1 MCQISL
7 QLRNLSNVSNIDLRS
22 ENEFKKGSIPQ
33 SVNIPILNNDQFKK
47 VGIEYKKNGSDAAI
61 ALGHSLVK
69 GSLKEELI
77 YHWIEHLKKNPG
89 CLLYCFRGGMRSEI
103 AVKWLNECGV
113 KVNRL
118 KGGYK
123 NFRNWVISQHLD
135 IENYIKDWIIIGGL
149 TGSGKTDFLGFF
161 KQSIDLE
168 RIANHRGSA
177 FGVRDGGQPSQ
188 SNFENILTLNYLN
201 HKYEKLILE
210 DESRTI
216 GRAGLPGFW
225 YQKMQSSKLVILEV
239 DDDKRA
245 ENIYNE
251 YVYDEIN
258 NGVSEDT
265 LLEKYLGSLKNI
277 KRRLGNAV
285 YDNIID
291 LMNSAFH
298 QNEKEI
304 HKKWILTLLISYY
317 DKMYNYKLDMRKDFI
332 VHKGEIE
339 SCRDYINTMF

>member
-1 MCQISL
+1 M

-69 GSLKEELI
+69 GSLKENLI
-77 YHWIEHLKKNPG
+77 HHWTEHLKKNPE

-103 AVKWLNECGV
+103 AVKWLNDCGV

-135 IENYIKDWIIIGGL
+135 IGNYIKDWIIIGGL
-149 TGSGKTDFLGFF
+149 TGSGKTDFLRSF
-161 KQSIDLE
+161 KESIDLE

-177 FGVRDGGQPSQ
+177 FGVRDGGQPTQ
-188 SNFENILTLNYLN
+188 SNFENILTLDYLN
-201 HKYEKLILE
+201 HKYKKLILE

-245 ENIYNE
+245 ENIYYE

-258 NGVSEDT
+258 NGVSEDN
-265 LLEKYLGSLKNI
+265 LLEKYLGSLNNI
-277 KRRLGNAV
+277 KRRLGNVV
-285 YDNIID
+285 YNNIKD
-291 LMNSAFH
+291 LMKSAFH

-304 HKKWILTLLISYY
+304 HKEWILTLLTSYY
-317 DKMYNYKLDMRKDFI
+317 DKMYSYKLDMRKDFI

-339 SCRDYINTMF
+339 SCRDYINAML

>member
-1 MCQISL
+1 L

-69 GSLKEELI
+69 GSLKGNLI
-77 YHWIEHLKKNPG
+77 QHWTEHLKKNPG
-89 CLLYCFRGGMRSEI
+89 CLLFCFRGGMRSEI
-103 AVKWLNECGV
+103 AVKWLSECGV

-149 TGSGKTDFLGFF
+149 TGSGKTDFLRSF
-161 KQSIDLE
+161 KESIDLE
-168 RIANHRGSA
+168 QIANHRGSA
-177 FGVRDGGQPSQ
+177 FGVRDSGQPTQ
-188 SNFENILTLNYLN
+188 SNFENILTLDYLN

-245 ENIYNE
+245 ENIYYE

-258 NGVSEDT
+258 NGNSEDK
-265 LLEKYLGSLKNI
+265 LLEKYLGSLNNI
-277 KRRLGNAV
+277 KRRLGNVV
-285 YDNIID
+285 YDNIKD
-291 LMNSAFH
+291 LMKSAFH

-304 HKKWILTLLISYY
+304 HKEWILTLLTSYY
-317 DKMYNYKLDMRKDFI
+317 DKMYSYKLDMRKDFI

-339 SCRDYINTMF
+339 SCRDYINAIL

>member
-1 MCQISL
+1 MH
-7 QLRNLSNVSNIDLRS
+7 LRNLSNVSNIDLRS

-69 GSLKEELI
+69 GSLKENLI
-77 YHWIEHLKKNPG
+77 HHWTEHLKKNPE

-103 AVKWLNECGV
+103 AVKWLNDCGV

-149 TGSGKTDFLGFF
+149 TGSGKTDFLRSF
-161 KQSIDLE
+161 KESIDLE
-168 RIANHRGSA
+168 QIANHRGSA
-177 FGVRDGGQPSQ
+177 FGVRDSEQPTQ
-188 SNFENILTLNYLN
+188 SNFENILTLDYLN

-245 ENIYNE
+245 ENIYYE

-258 NGVSEDT
+258 NGNSEDK
-265 LLEKYLGSLKNI
+265 LLEKYLGSLNNI
-277 KRRLGNAV
+277 KRRLGNVV
-285 YDNIID
+285 YDNIKD
-291 LMNSAFH
+291 LMKSAFH

-304 HKKWILTLLISYY
+304 HKEWILRLLTRYY
-317 DKMYNYKLDMRKDFI
+317 DKMYSYKLDMRKDFI

-339 SCRDYINTMF
+339 SCRDYINGIL

>member
-1 MCQISL
+1 M

-69 GSLKEELI
+69 GSLKENLI
-77 YHWIEHLKKNPG
+77 HHWTEHLKKNPE

-103 AVKWLNECGV
+103 AVKWLNDCGV

-149 TGSGKTDFLGFF
+149 TGSGKTDFLRSF
-161 KQSIDLE
+161 KESIDLE
-168 RIANHRGSA
+168 QIANHRGSA
-177 FGVRDGGQPSQ
+177 FGVRDGGQPTQ
-188 SNFENILTLNYLN
+188 SNFENILTLDYLN

-245 ENIYNE
+245 ENIYYE

-258 NGVSEDT
+258 NGNSEDK
-265 LLEKYLGSLKNI
+265 LLEKYLGSLNNI
-277 KRRLGNAV
+277 KRRLGNVV
-285 YDNIID
+285 YDNIKD
-291 LMNSAFH
+291 LMKSAFH

-304 HKKWILTLLISYY
+304 HKEWILTLLTSYY
-317 DKMYNYKLDMRKDFI
+317 DKMYSYKLDMRKDFI

-339 SCRDYINTMF
+339 SCRDYINAMI

>member
-1 MCQISL
+1 M
-7 QLRNLSNVSNIDLRS
+7 QLRNLSYVSNIDLRS

-69 GSLKEELI
+69 GSLKENLI
-77 YHWIEHLKKNPG
+77 HHWTEHLKKNPE

-103 AVKWLNECGV
+103 AVKWLNDCGV

-149 TGSGKTDFLGFF
+149 TGSGKTDFLRSF
-161 KQSIDLE
+161 KESIDLE
-168 RIANHRGSA
+168 QIANHRGSA
-177 FGVRDGGQPSQ
+177 FGIRDGGQPTQ
-188 SNFENILTLNYLN
+188 SNFENILTLDYLN

-245 ENIYNE
+245 ENIYYE
-251 YVYDEIN
+251 YVYDELN
-258 NGVSEDT
+258 NGVNEDN
-265 LLEKYLGSLKNI
+265 LLEKYLGSLNNI
-277 KRRLGNAV
+277 KRRLGNVV
-285 YDNIID
+285 YNNIKD
-291 LMNSAFH
+291 LMKDAFH
-298 QNEKEI
+298 QKEKEI
-304 HKKWILTLLISYY
+304 HKEWILTLLTSYY
-317 DKMYNYKLDMRKDFI
+317 DKMYSYKLDMRKDFI

-339 SCRDYINTMF
+339 SCRDYINAIL

>member
-1 MCQISL
+1 MH
-7 QLRNLSNVSNIDLRS
+7 LRNLSNVSNIDLRS

-69 GSLKEELI
+69 GSLKENLI
-77 YHWIEHLKKNPG
+77 HHWAEHLKKNPE

-103 AVKWLNECGV
+103 AVKWLNDCGV

-149 TGSGKTDFLGFF
+149 TGSGKTDFLRSF
-161 KQSIDLE
+161 KESIDLE
-168 RIANHRGSA
+168 QIANHRGSA
-177 FGVRDGGQPSQ
+177 FGGRDSGQPTQ
-188 SNFENILTLNYLN
+188 SNFENILTLDYLN

-245 ENIYNE
+245 ENIYYE

-258 NGVSEDT
+258 NGNSEDK
-265 LLEKYLGSLKNI
+265 LLEKYLGSLNNI
-277 KRRLGNAV
+277 KRRLGNVV
-285 YDNIID
+285 YNNIKD
-291 LMNSAFH
+291 LMKSAFH

-304 HKKWILTLLISYY
+304 HKEWILTLLTSYY
-317 DKMYNYKLDMRKDFI
+317 DKMYSYKLDMRKDFI

-339 SCRDYINTMF
+339 SCRDYINAML

>member
-1 MCQISL
+1 M

-69 GSLKEELI
+69 GSLKEDLI
-77 YHWIEHLKKNPG
+77 HHWTEHLKKNPE

-103 AVKWLNECGV
+103 AVKWLNDCGV

-149 TGSGKTDFLGFF
+149 TGSGKTDFLRSF
-161 KQSIDLE
+161 KESIDLE

-177 FGVRDGGQPSQ
+177 FGVRDGGQPTQ
-188 SNFENILTLNYLN
+188 SNFENILTLDYLN

-245 ENIYNE
+245 ENIYYE
-251 YVYDEIN
+251 YVYDELN
-258 NGVSEDT
+258 NGVNEDN
-265 LLEKYLGSLKNI
+265 LLEKYLGSLNNI
-277 KRRLGNAV
+277 KRRLGNVV
-285 YDNIID
+285 YNNIKD
-291 LMNSAFH
+291 LMKSAFH

-304 HKKWILTLLISYY
+304 HKEWILTLLTSYY
-317 DKMYNYKLDMRKDFI
+317 DKMYSYKLDMRKDFI

-339 SCRDYINTMF
+339 SCRDYINAML

>member
-1 MCQISL
+1 M

-69 GSLKEELI
+69 GSLKENLI
-77 YHWIEHLKKNPG
+77 HHWTEHLKKNPE

-103 AVKWLNECGV
+103 AVKWLNDCGV

-149 TGSGKTDFLGFF
+149 TGSGKTDFLRSF
-161 KQSIDLE
+161 KESIDLE

-177 FGVRDGGQPSQ
+177 FGVRDGGQPTQ
-188 SNFENILTLNYLN
+188 SNFENILTLDYLN

-245 ENIYNE
+245 ENIYYE
-251 YVYDEIN
+251 YVYDELN
-258 NGVSEDT
+258 NGVNEDN
-265 LLEKYLGSLKNI
+265 LLEKYLGSLNNI
-277 KRRLGNAV
+277 KRRLGNVV
-285 YDNIID
+285 YNNIKD
-291 LMNSAFH
+291 LMKSAFH

-304 HKKWILTLLISYY
+304 HKEWILRLLTSYY
-317 DKMYNYKLDMRKDFI
+317 DKMYSYKLDMRKDFI

-339 SCRDYINTMF
+339 SCRNYINAML

>member
-1 MCQISL
+1 MH
-7 QLRNLSNVSNIDLRS
+7 LRNLSNVSNIDLRS

-69 GSLKEELI
+69 GSLKENLI
-77 YHWIEHLKKNPG
+77 HHWTEHLKKNPE

-103 AVKWLNECGV
+103 AVKWLNDCGV

-149 TGSGKTDFLGFF
+149 TGSGKTDFLRSF
-161 KQSIDLE
+161 KESIDLE
-168 RIANHRGSA
+168 QIANHRGSA
-177 FGVRDGGQPSQ
+177 FGVRDSGQPTQ
-188 SNFENILTLNYLN
+188 SNFENILTLDYLN

-225 YQKMQSSKLVILEV
+225 YQKMQSSKLIILEV

-245 ENIYNE
+245 ENIYYE
-251 YVYDEIN
+251 YVYDELN
-258 NGVSEDT
+258 NGVNEDI
-265 LLEKYLGSLKNI
+265 LLEKYLGSLNNI
-277 KRRLGNAV
+277 KRRLGNVV
-285 YDNIID
+285 YNNIKD
-291 LMNSAFH
+291 LMKSAFH

-304 HKKWILTLLISYY
+304 HKEWILRLLTRYY
-317 DKMYNYKLDMRKDFI
+317 DKMYSYKLDMRKDFI

-339 SCRDYINTMF
+339 SCRDYINAIL

>member
-1 MCQISL
+1 L

>member
-1 MCQISL
+1 L
-7 QLRNLSNVSNIDLRS
+7 HLRNLSNVSNIDLRS

-69 GSLKEELI
+69 GSLKENLI
-77 YHWIEHLKKNPG
+77 HHWTEHLKKNPE

-103 AVKWLNECGV
+103 AVKWLNDCGV

-149 TGSGKTDFLGFF
+149 TGSGKTDFLRSF
-161 KQSIDLE
+161 KESIDLE
-168 RIANHRGSA
+168 QIANHRGSA
-177 FGVRDGGQPSQ
+177 FGVRDSGQPTQ
-188 SNFENILTLNYLN
+188 SNFENILTLDYLN

-245 ENIYNE
+245 ENIYYE

-258 NGVSEDT
+258 NGNSEDK
-265 LLEKYLGSLKNI
+265 LLEKYLGSLNNI
-277 KRRLGNAV
+277 KRRLGNVV
-285 YDNIID
+285 YDNIKD
-291 LMNSAFH
+291 LMKSAFH

-304 HKKWILTLLISYY
+304 HKEWILTLLTSYY
-317 DKMYNYKLDMRKDFI
+317 DKMYSYKLDMRKDFI

-339 SCRDYINTMF
+339 SCRDYINAML

>member
-1 MCQISL
+1 M

-69 GSLKEELI
+69 GSLKENLI
-77 YHWIEHLKKNPG
+77 HHWTEHLKKNPE

-103 AVKWLNECGV
+103 AVKWLNDCGV

-149 TGSGKTDFLGFF
+149 TGSGKTDFLRSF
-161 KQSIDLE
+161 KESIDLE

-177 FGVRDGGQPSQ
+177 FGVRDGGQPTQ
-188 SNFENILTLNYLN
+188 SNFENILTLDYLN

-245 ENIYNE
+245 ENIYYE
-251 YVYDEIN
+251 YVYDELN
-258 NGVSEDT
+258 NGVNEDN
-265 LLEKYLGSLKNI
+265 LLEKYLGSLNNI
-277 KRRLGNAV
+277 KRRLGNVV
-285 YDNIID
+285 YNNIKD
-291 LMNSAFH
+291 LMKSAFR

-304 HKKWILTLLISYY
+304 HKEWILTLLTSYY
-317 DKMYNYKLDMRKDFI
+317 DKMYSYKLDMRKDFI

-339 SCRDYINTMF
+339 SCRDYINAML

>member
-1 MCQISL
+1 MH
-7 QLRNLSNVSNIDLRS
+7 LRNLSNVSNIDLRS

-69 GSLKEELI
+69 GSLKENLI
-77 YHWIEHLKKNPG
+77 HHWTEHLKKNPE

-103 AVKWLNECGV
+103 AVKWLNDCGV
-113 KVNRL
+113 KVNKL

-123 NFRNWVISQHLD
+123 NFRNWVISRHLD

-149 TGSGKTDFLGFF
+149 TGSGKTDFLRSF
-161 KQSIDLE
+161 KESIDLE

-177 FGVRDGGQPSQ
+177 FGIRDGGQPTQ
-188 SNFENILTLNYLN
+188 SNFENILTLDYLN

-245 ENIYNE
+245 ENIYYE
-251 YVYDEIN
+251 YVYDELN
-258 NGVSEDT
+258 NGVNEEY
-265 LLEKYLGSLKNI
+265 LLEKYLGSLNNI
-277 KRRLGNAV
+277 KRRLGNVV
-285 YDNIID
+285 YNNIKD
-291 LMNSAFH
+291 LMKSAFR

-304 HKKWILTLLISYY
+304 HKEWILTLLTSYY
-317 DKMYNYKLDMRKDFI
+317 DKMYSYKLDMRKDFI

-339 SCRDYINTMF
+339 SCRDYINAIL

>member
-1 MCQISL
+1 L
-7 QLRNLSNVSNIDLRS
+7 HLRNLSNVSNIDLRS

-69 GSLKEELI
+69 GSLKENLI
-77 YHWIEHLKKNPG
+77 HHWTEHLKKNPE

-103 AVKWLNECGV
+103 AVKWLNDCGV

-149 TGSGKTDFLGFF
+149 TGSGKTDFLRSF
-161 KQSIDLE
+161 KESIDLE
-168 RIANHRGSA
+168 QIANHRGSA
-177 FGVRDGGQPSQ
+177 FGVRDSGQPTQ
-188 SNFENILTLNYLN
+188 SNFENILTLDYLN

-245 ENIYNE
+245 ENIYYE

-258 NGVSEDT
+258 NGNSEDK
-265 LLEKYLGSLKNI
+265 LLEKYLGSLNNI
-277 KRRLGNAV
+277 KRRLGNVV
-285 YDNIID
+285 YDNIKD
-291 LMNSAFH
+291 LMKSAFH

-304 HKKWILTLLISYY
+304 HKEWILRLLTRYY
-317 DKMYNYKLDMRKDFI
+317 DKMYSYKLDMRKDLI

-339 SCRDYINTMF
+339 SCRDYINAIL

>member
-1 MCQISL
+1 M

-69 GSLKEELI
+69 GSLKENLI
-77 YHWIEHLKKNPG
+77 HHWTEHLKKNPE

-103 AVKWLNECGV
+103 AVKWLNDCGV

-149 TGSGKTDFLGFF
+149 TGSGKTDFLRSF
-161 KQSIDLE
+161 KESIDLE

-177 FGVRDGGQPSQ
+177 FGIRDGGQPTQ
-188 SNFENILTLNYLN
+188 SNFENILTLDYLN

-225 YQKMQSSKLVILEV
+225 YQKMQSSKLIILEV

-245 ENIYNE
+245 ENIYYE
-251 YVYDEIN
+251 YVYDELN
-258 NGVSEDT
+258 NGVNEDI
-265 LLEKYLGSLKNI
+265 LLEKYLGSLNNI
-277 KRRLGNAV
+277 KRRLGNVV
-285 YDNIID
+285 YNNIKD
-291 LMNSAFH
+291 LMKIAFH

-304 HKKWILTLLISYY
+304 HKEWILTLLTSYY
-317 DKMYNYKLDMRKDFI
+317 DKMYSYKLDMRKDFI

-339 SCRDYINTMF
+339 SCRGYINAML

>member
-1 MCQISL
+1 M
-7 QLRNLSNVSNIDLRS
+7 QLRNLSNVSNIDIRS

-33 SVNIPILNNDQFKK
+33 SVNIPILNDDQFKK
-47 VGIEYKKNGSDAAI
+47 VGIEYKKNGSDAAR

-69 GSLKEELI
+69 GSLKENLI
-77 YHWIEHLKKNPG
+77 HHWTEHLKKNPE

-103 AVKWLNECGV
+103 AVKWLNDCGV

-149 TGSGKTDFLGFF
+149 TGSGKTDFLRSF
-161 KQSIDLE
+161 KESIDLE

-177 FGVRDGGQPSQ
+177 FGVRDGGQPTQ
-188 SNFENILTLNYLN
+188 SNFENILTLDYLN
-201 HKYEKLILE
+201 HKYKKLILE

-216 GRAGLPGFW
+216 GRAGLPGLW
-225 YQKMQSSKLVILEV
+225 YQKMQSSKLIILEV

-245 ENIYNE
+245 ENIYYE
-251 YVYDEIN
+251 YVYDELN
-258 NGVSEDT
+258 NGVNEDN
-265 LLEKYLGSLKNI
+265 LLEKYLGSLNNI
-277 KRRLGNAV
+277 KRRLGNGV
-285 YDNIID
+285 YNNIKD
-291 LMNSAFH
+291 LMKSAFH

-304 HKKWILTLLISYY
+304 HKQWILTLLTSYY
-317 DKMYNYKLDMRKDFI
+317 DKMYSYKLDMRKDFI

-339 SCRDYINTMF
+339 SCRDYINAML

>member
-1 MCQISL
+1 M

-69 GSLKEELI
+69 GSLKENLI
-77 YHWIEHLKKNPG
+77 HHWTEHLKKNPE

-103 AVKWLNECGV
+103 AVKWLNDCGV

-149 TGSGKTDFLGFF
+149 TGSGKTDFLRSF
-161 KQSIDLE
+161 KESIDLE

-177 FGVRDGGQPSQ
+177 FGIRDGGQPTQ
-188 SNFENILTLNYLN
+188 SNFENILTLDYLN

-245 ENIYNE
+245 ENIYYE
-251 YVYDEIN
+251 YVYDELN
-258 NGVSEDT
+258 NGVNEDI
-265 LLEKYLGSLKNI
+265 LLEKYLGSLNNI
-277 KRRLGNAV
+277 KRRLGNVV
-285 YDNIID
+285 YNNIKD
-291 LMNSAFH
+291 LMKSAFH

-304 HKKWILTLLISYY
+304 HKEWILTLLTSYY
-317 DKMYNYKLDMRKDFI
+317 DKMYSYKLDMRKDFI

-339 SCRDYINTMF
+339 SCRDYINAIL

>member
-1 MCQISL
+1 MH
-7 QLRNLSNVSNIDLRS
+7 LRNLSNVSNIDLRS

-69 GSLKEELI
+69 GSLKENLI
-77 YHWIEHLKKNPG
+77 HHWTEHLKKNPE

-103 AVKWLNECGV
+103 AVKWLNDCGV

-149 TGSGKTDFLGFF
+149 TGSGKTDFLRSF
-161 KQSIDLE
+161 KESIDLE

-177 FGVRDGGQPSQ
+177 FGVRDGGQPTQ
-188 SNFENILTLNYLN
+188 SNFENILTLDYLN

-245 ENIYNE
+245 ENIYYE

-258 NGVSEDT
+258 NGNSEDK
-265 LLEKYLGSLKNI
+265 LLEKYLGSLNNI
-277 KRRLGNAV
+277 KRRLGNVV
-285 YDNIID
+285 YNNIKD
-291 LMNSAFH
+291 LMKSAFH

-304 HKKWILTLLISYY
+304 HKEWILRLLTRYY
-317 DKMYNYKLDMRKDFI
+317 DKMYSYKLDMRKDFI

-339 SCRDYINTMF
+339 SCRDYINAIL

>member
-1 MCQISL
+1 M

-69 GSLKEELI
+69 GSLKENLI
-77 YHWIEHLKKNPG
+77 HHWTEHLKKNPE

-103 AVKWLNECGV
+103 AVKWLNDCGV

-149 TGSGKTDFLGFF
+149 TGSGKTDFLRSF
-161 KQSIDLE
+161 KESIDLE
-168 RIANHRGSA
+168 QIANHRGSA
-177 FGVRDGGQPSQ
+177 FGVRDGGQPTQ
-188 SNFENILTLNYLN
+188 SNFENILTLDYLN

-245 ENIYNE
+245 ENIYYE
-251 YVYDEIN
+251 YVYDELN
-258 NGVSEDT
+258 NGVNEDI
-265 LLEKYLGSLKNI
+265 LLEKYLGSLNNI
-277 KRRLGNAV
+277 KRRLGNVV
-285 YDNIID
+285 YDNIKD
-291 LMNSAFH
+291 LMKSAFH

-304 HKKWILTLLISYY
+304 HKEWILRLLTRYY
-317 DKMYNYKLDMRKDFI
+317 DKMYSYKLDMRKDFI

-339 SCRDYINTMF
+339 SCRDYINAIL

>member
-1 MCQISL
+1 M
-7 QLRNLSNVSNIDLRS
+7 QLRNLSSVSNIDLRS

-47 VGIEYKKNGSDAAI
+47 VGIEYKKNGSDAAV

-77 YHWIEHLKKNPG
+77 YYWTEHLKKNPE

-103 AVKWLNECGV
+103 AVKWLNDCGV

-149 TGSGKTDFLGFF
+149 TGSGKTDFLRSF
-161 KQSIDLE
+161 KESIDLE

-177 FGVRDGGQPSQ
+177 FGIRDGGQPTQ
-188 SNFENILTLNYLN
+188 SNFENILTLDYLN
-201 HKYEKLILE
+201 HKYKKLILE

-245 ENIYNE
+245 ENIYYE
-251 YVYDEIN
+251 YVYDELN
-258 NGVSEDT
+258 NGVNENN
-265 LLEKYLGSLKNI
+265 LLEKYLGSLNNI
-277 KRRLGNAV
+277 KRRLGNVV
-285 YDNIID
+285 YNNIKD
-291 LMNSAFH
+291 LMKSAFH

-304 HKKWILTLLISYY
+304 HKEWILTLLTSYY
-317 DKMYNYKLDMRKDFI
+317 DKMYSYKLDMRKDFI

-339 SCRDYINTMF
+339 SCRDYINAML

>member
-1 MCQISL
+1 M

-22 ENEFKKGSIPQ
+22 ENEFKKGSIPR

-47 VGIEYKKNGSDAAI
+47 VGIEYKKNGSDAAV

-69 GSLKEELI
+69 GSLKENLI
-77 YHWIEHLKKNPG
+77 HHWTEHLKKNPE

-103 AVKWLNECGV
+103 AVKWLNDCGV

-149 TGSGKTDFLGFF
+149 TGSGKTDFLRSF
-161 KQSIDLE
+161 KESIDLE
-168 RIANHRGSA
+168 QIANHRGSA
-177 FGVRDGGQPSQ
+177 FGVRDGGQPTQ
-188 SNFENILTLNYLN
+188 SNFENILTLDYLN
-201 HKYEKLILE
+201 HKYKKLILE

-225 YQKMQSSKLVILEV
+225 YQKMQSSKLVILKV

-245 ENIYNE
+245 ENIYYE

-258 NGVSEDT
+258 NGNSEDK
-265 LLEKYLGSLKNI
+265 LLEKYLGSLNNI
-277 KRRLGNAV
+277 KRRLGNVV
-285 YDNIID
+285 YDNIKD
-291 LMNSAFH
+291 LMKSAFH

-304 HKKWILTLLISYY
+304 HKEWILTLLTSYY
-317 DKMYNYKLDMRKDFI
+317 DKMYSYKLDMRKDFI
-332 VHKGEIE
+332 VHKGEID
-339 SCRDYINTMF
+339 SCRDYINAML

>member
-1 MCQISL
+1 MY
-7 QLRNLSNVSNIDLRS
+7 LRNLSNVSNIDLRS

-69 GSLKEELI
+69 GSLKENLI
-77 YHWIEHLKKNPG
+77 HHWTEHLKKNPE

-103 AVKWLNECGV
+103 AVKWLNDCGV

-149 TGSGKTDFLGFF
+149 TGSGKTDFLRSF
-161 KQSIDLE
+161 KESIDLE
-168 RIANHRGSA
+168 QIANHRGSA
-177 FGVRDGGQPSQ
+177 FGGRDSGQPTQ
-188 SNFENILTLNYLN
+188 SNFENILTLDYLN

-245 ENIYNE
+245 ENIYYE

-258 NGVSEDT
+258 NGNSEDN
-265 LLEKYLGSLKNI
+265 LLEKYLGSLNNI
-277 KRRLGNAV
+277 KRRLGNVV
-285 YDNIID
+285 YNNIKD
-291 LMNSAFH
+291 LMKSAFR

-304 HKKWILTLLISYY
+304 HKEWILTLLTSYY
-317 DKMYNYKLDMRKDFI
+317 DKMYSYKLDMRKDFI

-339 SCRDYINTMF
+339 SCRDYINAML

>member
-1 MCQISL
+1 M

-69 GSLKEELI
+69 GSLKENLI
-77 YHWIEHLKKNPG
+77 HHWTEHLKKNPE

-103 AVKWLNECGV
+103 AVKWLNDCGV

-149 TGSGKTDFLGFF
+149 TGSGKTDFLRSF
-161 KQSIDLE
+161 KESIDLE
-168 RIANHRGSA
+168 QIANHRGSA
-177 FGVRDGGQPSQ
+177 FGVRDSGQPTQ
-188 SNFENILTLNYLN
+188 SNFENILTLDYLN

-245 ENIYNE
+245 ENIYYE
-251 YVYDEIN
+251 YVYDELN
-258 NGVSEDT
+258 NGVNEDK
-265 LLEKYLGSLKNI
+265 LLEKYLGSLNNI
-277 KRRLGNAV
+277 KRRLGNVV
-285 YDNIID
+285 YNNIKD
-291 LMNSAFH
+291 LMKSAFH

-304 HKKWILTLLISYY
+304 HKEWILTLLTSYY
-317 DKMYNYKLDMRKDFI
+317 DKMYSYKLDMRKDFI

-339 SCRDYINTMF
+339 SCRDYINAML

>member
-1 MCQISL
+1 MH
-7 QLRNLSNVSNIDLRS
+7 LRNLSNVSNIDLRS

-69 GSLKEELI
+69 GSLKENLI
-77 YHWIEHLKKNPG
+77 HHWTEHLKKNPE

-103 AVKWLNECGV
+103 AVKWLNDCGV

-149 TGSGKTDFLGFF
+149 TGSGKTDFLRSF
-161 KQSIDLE
+161 KESIDLE

-177 FGVRDGGQPSQ
+177 FGIRDGGQPTQ
-188 SNFENILTLNYLN
+188 SNFENILTLDYLN

-245 ENIYNE
+245 ENIYYE

-258 NGVSEDT
+258 NGVSEDN
-265 LLEKYLGSLKNI
+265 LLEKYLGSLNNI
-277 KRRLGNAV
+277 KRRLGNVV
-285 YDNIID
+285 YDNIKD
-291 LMNSAFH
+291 LMKSAFH

-304 HKKWILTLLISYY
+304 HKEWILTLLTSYY
-317 DKMYNYKLDMRKDFI
+317 DKMYSYKLDMRKDFI

-339 SCRDYINTMF
+339 SCRDYINAML

>member
-1 MCQISL
+1 M

-69 GSLKEELI
+69 GSLKENLI
-77 YHWIEHLKKNPG
+77 HHWAEHLKKNPE

-103 AVKWLNECGV
+103 AVKWLNDCGV

-149 TGSGKTDFLGFF
+149 TGSGKTDFLRSF
-161 KQSIDLE
+161 KESIDLE
-168 RIANHRGSA
+168 GIANHRGSA
-177 FGVRDGGQPSQ
+177 FGIRDGGQPTQ
-188 SNFENILTLNYLN
+188 SNFENILTLDYLN

-245 ENIYNE
+245 ENIYYE

-258 NGVSEDT
+258 NGNSEDK
-265 LLEKYLGSLKNI
+265 LLEKYLGSLNNI
-277 KRRLGNAV
+277 KRRLGNVV
-285 YDNIID
+285 YDNIKD
-291 LMNSAFH
+291 LMKSAFH

-304 HKKWILTLLISYY
+304 HKEWILTLLTSYY
-317 DKMYNYKLDMRKDFI
+317 DKMYSYKLDMRKDFI
-332 VHKGEIE
+332 VHKGGIE
-339 SCRDYINTMF
+339 SCRDYINAML

>member
-1 MCQISL
+1 M

-22 ENEFKKGSIPQ
+22 EDEFKKGSIPQ
-33 SVNIPILNNDQFKK
+33 SVNIPILNNGQFKK

-69 GSLKEELI
+69 GSLKENLI
-77 YHWIEHLKKNPG
+77 HHWTEHLKKNPE

-103 AVKWLNECGV
+103 AVKWLNDCGV

-149 TGSGKTDFLGFF
+149 TGSGKTDFLRSF
-161 KQSIDLE
+161 KESIDLE

-177 FGVRDGGQPSQ
+177 FGVRDGGQPTQ
-188 SNFENILTLNYLN
+188 SNFENILTLDYLN

-245 ENIYNE
+245 ENIYYE
-251 YVYDEIN
+251 YVYNEIN
-258 NGVSEDT
+258 NGTSEDN
-265 LLEKYLGSLKNI
+265 LLEKYLGSLNNI
-277 KRRLGNAV
+277 KRRLGNVV
-285 YDNIID
+285 YDNIKD
-291 LMNSAFH
+291 LMKSAFH

-304 HKKWILTLLISYY
+304 HKEWILRLLTRYY
-317 DKMYNYKLDMRKDFI
+317 DKMYSYKLDMRKDFI
-332 VHKGEIE
+332 VHKGEID
-339 SCRDYINTMF
+339 SCRDYINAML

>member
-1 MCQISL
+1 M

>member
-1 MCQISL
+1 M
-7 QLRNLSNVSNIDLRS
+7 QLRNLFNVSNIDLRS

-33 SVNIPILNNDQFKK
+33 SVNIPILNNDQFEK

-69 GSLKEELI
+69 GSLKENLI
-77 YHWIEHLKKNPG
+77 HHWTEHLKKNPE

-113 KVNRL
+113 RVDRL

-135 IENYIKDWIIIGGL
+135 VENYIKDWIIIGGL
-149 TGSGKTDFLGFF
+149 TGSGKTDFLRSF
-161 KQSIDLE
+161 KESIDLE

-177 FGVRDGGQPSQ
+177 FGIRDGGQPTQ
-188 SNFENILTLNYLN
+188 SNFENILTLDYLN
-201 HKYEKLILE
+201 HKYDKLILE

-216 GRAGLPGFW
+216 GRAGLPEFW

-239 DDDKRA
+239 EDDKRA
-245 ENIYNE
+245 ENIYYE

-258 NGVSEDT
+258 NGVGKDN
-265 LLEKYLGSLKNI
+265 LLEKYLGSLNNI
-277 KRRLGNAV
+277 KRRLGNVA
-285 YDNIID
+285 YDKIKNI
-291 LMNSAFH
+291 MKSAFH

-304 HKKWILTLLISYY
+304 HKEWILTLLTSYY
-317 DKMYNYKLDMRKDFI
+317 DKMYSYKIEMRKDFI
-332 VHKGEIE
+332 VHKGETE
-339 SCRDYINTMF
+339 SCRDYINAMP

>member
-1 MCQISL
+1 M

-69 GSLKEELI
+69 GSLKENLI
-77 YHWIEHLKKNPG
+77 HHWTEHLKKNPE

-103 AVKWLNECGV
+103 AVKWLNDCGV

-149 TGSGKTDFLGFF
+149 TGSGKTDFLRSF
-161 KQSIDLE
+161 KESIDLE

-177 FGVRDGGQPSQ
+177 FGVRDGGQPTQ
-188 SNFENILTLNYLN
+188 SNFENILTLDYLN

-245 ENIYNE
+245 ENIYYE

-258 NGVSEDT
+258 NGVSEDN
-265 LLEKYLGSLKNI
+265 LLEKYLGSLNNI
-277 KRRLGNAV
+277 KRRLGNVV
-285 YDNIID
+285 YDNIKD
-291 LMNSAFH
+291 LMKSAFH

-304 HKKWILTLLISYY
+304 HKEWILTLLTSYY
-317 DKMYNYKLDMRKDFI
+317 DKMYSYKLDMRKDFI

-339 SCRDYINTMF
+339 SCRDYINAIL

>member
-1 MCQISL
+1 L

-47 VGIEYKKNGSDAAI
+47 VGIEYNKNGSDAAI

-69 GSLKEELI
+69 GSLKENLI
-77 YHWIEHLKKNPG
+77 HHWTEHLKKNPE

-103 AVKWLNECGV
+103 AVKWLNDCGV
-113 KVNRL
+113 KVKRL

-123 NFRNWVISQHLD
+123 NFRNWVISKHLD
-135 IENYIKDWIIIGGL
+135 IENYIEDWIIIGGL
-149 TGSGKTDFLGFF
+149 TGSGKTDFLRSF
-161 KQSIDLE
+161 KESIDLE

-177 FGVRDGGQPSQ
+177 FGIRDGGQPTQ
-188 SNFENILTLNYLN
+188 SNFENILTLDYLN

-245 ENIYNE
+245 ENIYYE

-258 NGVSEDT
+258 NGNSEDK
-265 LLEKYLGSLKNI
+265 LLEKYLGSLNNI
-277 KRRLGNAV
+277 KRRLGNVV
-285 YDNIID
+285 YDNIKD
-291 LMNSAFH
+291 LMKSAFH

-304 HKKWILTLLISYY
+304 HKEWILRLLTRYY
-317 DKMYNYKLDMRKDFI
+317 DKMYSYKLDMRKDFI

-339 SCRDYINTMF
+339 SCRDYINAIL

>member
-1 MCQISL
+1 MHL
-7 QLRNLSNVSNIDLRS
+7 KDLSNVSNIDLRS

-69 GSLKEELI
+69 GSLKEDLI
-77 YHWIEHLKKNPG
+77 HHWTEHLKKNPE

-103 AVKWLNECGV
+103 AVKWLNDCGV

-149 TGSGKTDFLGFF
+149 TGSGKTDFLRSF
-161 KQSIDLE
+161 KESIDLE
-168 RIANHRGSA
+168 GIANHRGSA
-177 FGVRDGGQPSQ
+177 FGIRDGGQPTQ
-188 SNFENILTLNYLN
+188 SNFENILTLDYLN

-245 ENIYNE
+245 ENIYYE

-258 NGVSEDT
+258 NGASEDN
-265 LLEKYLGSLKNI
+265 LLEKYLGSLNNI
-277 KRRLGNAV
+277 KRRLGNVV
-285 YDNIID
+285 YNNIKD
-291 LMNSAFH
+291 LMKSAFR

-304 HKKWILTLLISYY
+304 HKEWILTLLTSYY
-317 DKMYNYKLDMRKDFI
+317 DKMYSYKLDMRKDFI

-339 SCRDYINTMF
+339 SCRDYINAML

>member
-1 MCQISL
+1 M

-69 GSLKEELI
+69 GSLKENLI
-77 YHWIEHLKKNPG
+77 HHWTEHLKKNPE

-149 TGSGKTDFLGFF
+149 TGSGKTDFLRSF
-161 KQSIDLE
+161 KESIDLE
-168 RIANHRGSA
+168 QIANHRGSA
-177 FGVRDGGQPSQ
+177 FGVRDSGQPTQ
-188 SNFENILTLNYLN
+188 SNFENILTLDYLN

-245 ENIYNE
+245 ENIYYE
-251 YVYDEIN
+251 YVYDELN
-258 NGVSEDT
+258 NGVNEDN
-265 LLEKYLGSLKNI
+265 LLEKYLGSLNNI
-277 KRRLGNAV
+277 KRRLGNVV
-285 YDNIID
+285 YNNIKD
-291 LMNSAFH
+291 LMKSAFH

-304 HKKWILTLLISYY
+304 HKEWILTLLTSYY
-317 DKMYNYKLDMRKDFI
+317 DKMYSYKLDMRKDFI

-339 SCRDYINTMF
+339 SCRDYINAML

>member
-1 MCQISL
+1 L

-22 ENEFKKGSIPQ
+22 ENEFKKGSIPR

-69 GSLKEELI
+69 GSLKENLI
-77 YHWIEHLKKNPG
+77 HHWTEHLKKNPE

-103 AVKWLNECGV
+103 AVKWLNDCGV

-149 TGSGKTDFLGFF
+149 TGSGKTDFLRSF
-161 KQSIDLE
+161 KESIDLE
-168 RIANHRGSA
+168 QIANHRGSA
-177 FGVRDGGQPSQ
+177 FGVRDCGQPTQ
-188 SNFENILTLNYLN
+188 SNFENILTLDYLN

-245 ENIYNE
+245 ENIYYE
-251 YVYDEIN
+251 YVYNEIN
-258 NGVSEDT
+258 NGTSEDN
-265 LLEKYLGSLKNI
+265 LLEKYLGSLNNI
-277 KRRLGNAV
+277 KRRLGNVV
-285 YDNIID
+285 YDNIKD
-291 LMNSAFH
+291 LMKSAFH

-304 HKKWILTLLISYY
+304 HKEWILTLLTSYY
-317 DKMYNYKLDMRKDFI
+317 DKMYSYKLDMRKDFI

-339 SCRDYINTMF
+339 SCRDYINAML

>member
-1 MCQISL
+1 M

-69 GSLKEELI
+69 GSLKENLI
-77 YHWIEHLKKNPG
+77 HHWTEHLKKNPG
-89 CLLYCFRGGMRSEI
+89 CLLFCFRGGMRSEI
-103 AVKWLNECGV
+103 AVKWLNDCGV

-123 NFRNWVISQHLD
+123 NFRNWVISQHLN

-149 TGSGKTDFLGFF
+149 TGSGKTDFLRSF
-161 KQSIDLE
+161 KESIDLE

-177 FGVRDGGQPSQ
+177 FGIRDGGQPTQ
-188 SNFENILTLNYLN
+188 SNFENILTLDYLN

-245 ENIYNE
+245 ENIYYE
-251 YVYDEIN
+251 YVYDELN
-258 NGVSEDT
+258 NGVNEDI
-265 LLEKYLGSLKNI
+265 LLEKYLGSLNNI
-277 KRRLGNAV
+277 KRRLGNVV
-285 YDNIID
+285 YDNIKD
-291 LMNSAFH
+291 LMKSAFH

-304 HKKWILTLLISYY
+304 HKEWILTLLTSYY
-317 DKMYNYKLDMRKDFI
+317 DKMYSYKLDMRKDFI

-339 SCRDYINTMF
+339 SCRDYINAML

>member
-1 MCQISL
+1 MH
-7 QLRNLSNVSNIDLRS
+7 LRNLSNVSNIDLRS

-69 GSLKEELI
+69 GSLKENLI
-77 YHWIEHLKKNPG
+77 HHWTEHLKKNPE

-103 AVKWLNECGV
+103 AVKWLNDCGV

-149 TGSGKTDFLGFF
+149 TGSGKTDFLRSF
-161 KQSIDLE
+161 KESIDLE

-177 FGVRDGGQPSQ
+177 FGIRDGGQPTQ
-188 SNFENILTLNYLN
+188 SNFENILTLDYLN

-225 YQKMQSSKLVILEV
+225 YQKMQSSKLIILEV

-245 ENIYNE
+245 ENIYYE

-258 NGVSEDT
+258 NGASEYN
-265 LLEKYLGSLKNI
+265 LLEKYLGSLNNI
-277 KRRLGNAV
+277 KRRLGNVV
-285 YDNIID
+285 YNNIKD
-291 LMNSAFH
+291 LMKSAFH

-304 HKKWILTLLISYY
+304 HKEWILRLLTRYY
-317 DKMYNYKLDMRKDFI
+317 DKMYSYKLDMRKDFI
-332 VHKGEIE
+332 VHKGKIE
-339 SCRDYINTMF
+339 SCRDYINAML

>member
-1 MCQISL
+1 MH
-7 QLRNLSNVSNIDLRS
+7 LRNLSNVSNIDLRS

-69 GSLKEELI
+69 GSLKENLI
-77 YHWIEHLKKNPG
+77 HHWTEHLKKNPE

-103 AVKWLNECGV
+103 AVKWLNDCGV

-149 TGSGKTDFLGFF
+149 TGSGKTDFLRSF
-161 KQSIDLE
+161 KESIDLE

-177 FGVRDGGQPSQ
+177 FGIRDGGQPTQ
-188 SNFENILTLNYLN
+188 SNFENILTLDYLN

-245 ENIYNE
+245 ENIYYE

-258 NGVSEDT
+258 NGDSEDK
-265 LLEKYLGSLKNI
+265 LLEKYLGSLNNI
-277 KRRLGNAV
+277 KRRLGNVV
-285 YDNIID
+285 YDNIKD
-291 LMNSAFH
+291 LMKSAFH

-304 HKKWILTLLISYY
+304 HKEWILTLLTSYY
-317 DKMYNYKLDMRKDFI
+317 DKMYSYKLDMRKDFI

-339 SCRDYINTMF
+339 SCRDYINAIL

>member
-1 MCQISL
+1 L

-69 GSLKEELI
+69 GSLKENLI
-77 YHWIEHLKKNPG
+77 HHWTEHLKKNPG
-89 CLLYCFRGGMRSEI
+89 CLLFCFRGGMRSEI
-103 AVKWLNECGV
+103 AVKWLSECGV

-149 TGSGKTDFLGFF
+149 TGSGKTDFLRSF
-161 KQSIDLE
+161 KESIDLE

-177 FGVRDGGQPSQ
+177 FGIRDGGQPTQ
-188 SNFENILTLNYLN
+188 SNFENILTLDYLN

-245 ENIYNE
+245 ENIYYE
-251 YVYDEIN
+251 YVYDELN
-258 NGVSEDT
+258 NGVNEDN
-265 LLEKYLGSLKNI
+265 LLEKYLGSLNNI
-277 KRRLGNAV
+277 KRRLGNVV
-285 YDNIID
+285 YNNIKD
-291 LMNSAFH
+291 LMKSAFR

-304 HKKWILTLLISYY
+304 HKEWILTLLTSYY
-317 DKMYNYKLDMRKDFI
+317 DKMYSYKLDMRKDFI

-339 SCRDYINTMF
+339 SCRDYINAIL